1 LLLMV
6 KKPRYREIADTIRQ
20 QVSSGQLKAG
30 DALPTEAQLG
40 EHYGVSRVTV
50 RQALKVLTDQQVIA
64 SIQGSGRYVREP
76 QAAPLPFPAALHSS
90 EPQSVAESVRE
101 NVAQPPAEQTPGE
114 QPPAPESP
122 VEGERAP
129 HSLPE
134 SRTAPPPQPGTYCE
148 VLDFAVVLPDETV
161 RTALRLKSGERV
173 YHVRRRQFVRQR
185 PAAIDDIWMPLGL
198 FPDLSYAAMQS
209 STYDYVEQ
217 VKHWVID
224 RSEQEL
230 RARMPSVEVAQALG
244 IDRQQPVLE
253 QRTVGFLQDGTVF
266 EYCCRVTRGD
276 DAPLTWVTHRHDQA
290 GGVSSPAC
298 GWPSSSR

>member
-1 LLLMV
+1 MV

-20 QVSSGQLKAG
+20 QVTSGQLKAG

-64 SIQGSGRYVREP
+64 SIQGSGRYVRQP
-76 QAAPLPFPAALHSS
+76 QAAPLLSPAV
-90 EPQSVAESVRE
+90 PQTLAVPHAQKLQAVAESAGE
-101 NVAQPPAEQTPGE
+101 NVAGTPAEQTPE
-114 QPPAPESP
+114 PEAPLER
-122 VEGERAP
+122 ERA
-129 HSLPE
+129 PE
-134 SRTAPPPQPGTYCE
+134 SRTVPPSPSGIYYE
-148 VLDFAVVLPDETV
+148 VLDFAVVQPDETV

-173 YHVRRRQFVRQR
+173 YHVRRRQFIRQR
-185 PAAIDDIWMPLGL
+185 PAAFDELWMPLAL

-217 VKHWVID
+217 VKHGVID

-266 EYCCRVTRGD
+266 EYSCRVTRGD
-276 DAPLTWVTHRHDQA
+276 DVPLTWVTYRHDQA

>member
-1 LLLMV
+1 M
-6 KKPRYREIADTIRQ
+6 
-20 QVSSGQLKAG
+20 
-30 DALPTEAQLG
+30 
-40 EHYGVSRVTV
+40 TV

-64 SIQGSGRYVREP
+64 SIQGSGRYVRQP
-76 QAAPLPFPAALHSS
+76 QAAPLLSPAV
-90 EPQSVAESVRE
+90 PQTLAVPHAQKLQAVAESAGE
-101 NVAQPPAEQTPGE
+101 NVAGTPAEQTPE
-114 QPPAPESP
+114 PEAPLER
-122 VEGERAP
+122 ERA
-129 HSLPE
+129 PE
-134 SRTAPPPQPGTYCE
+134 SRTVPPSPSGIYYE
-148 VLDFAVVLPDETV
+148 VLDFAVVQPDETV

-173 YHVRRRQFVRQR
+173 YHVRRRQFIRQR
-185 PAAIDDIWMPLGL
+185 PAAFDELWMPLAL

-217 VKHWVID
+217 VKHGVID

-266 EYCCRVTRGD
+266 EYSCRVTRGD
-276 DAPLTWVTHRHDQA
+276 DVPLTWVTYRHDQA